1 MDEGD
6 RAADA
11 LAAVKMEDATADNG
25 VVIKKE
31 RPSASTSPNESKPPS
46 RSSSLSPGGVKA
58 ENESA
63 STPDTEP
70 APKMSRKASSK
81 AQARLRTPPRFDH
94 LPDATQESTKAFQ
107 IISDCLY
114 GSKHMGSSEHD
125 ALDCDCAEEW
135 RKFSSRCTPSSLW
148 ASLKILWQA
157 MARITRVVKIRTA

>member
-11 LAAVKMEDATADNG
+11 LAAVKMED
-25 VVIKKE
+25 VITDKGPIPKKE
-31 RPSASTSPNESKPPS
+31 RRSASTSPNQSKPPS

-70 APKMSRKASSK
+70 APKMSRKGPSSK
-81 AQARLRTPPRFDH
+81 PRPRTPPRFDH
-94 LPDATQESTKAFQ
+94 LPDATEESMKAFQ
-107 IISDCLY
+107 VINDCLY

-135 RKFSSRCTPSSLW
+135 RKYIYTLTPPLN
-148 ASLKILWQA
+148 
-157 MARITRVVKIRTA
+157 IR